1 MTELEIVLMF
11 AWLTTLW
18 LWRKAYLAVRTL
30 RRIIIDVGFDI
41 ARVEVDEERHI
52 IHIIR
57 K

>member
-1 MTELEIVLMF
+1 MSELEIVLMF

-30 RRIIIDVGFDI
+30 RRIIVDVGFDI